1 MTHTRS
7 STLSGYAIDWFR
19 EHDRESFLDL
29 YATVFDR
36 QRTAEWFRWKYEAN
50 PYVDHVPIAV
60 ARRQPSGTV
69 VGCRAYFPLEVSVD
83 DETHL
88 AFQPCDTM
96 VHPDHRRRG
105 LFTAMNRWGLQR
117 YDDDGPAF
125 FFNFPNAQAKPG
137 NERLG
142 WRPVGPVPMYYRVQ
156 NPVAVLAR
164 WLRAVDS
171 TVDSR
176 VPITAV
182 STGSTGSA
190 DTNADSEPTD
200 RSTTGES
207 TGPTDA
213 FARGLTSAVTTG
225 HQLGDRLLA
234 RRSLR
239 DADVDVNVER
249 YDLAPV
255 GTLETLAR
263 RSRLDGF
270 RVHRSSTFYRW
281 RLDNPLHEYVT
292 VLARRADTG
301 LPIAAMIVSPQDD
314 HVRLVDA
321 LPRGVD
327 ANDPA
332 VPALEHLLLA
342 VLEAYREKPFL
353 TAFGDVLPDP
363 LRYRFLPDTRV
374 PLEPILRPTTRT
386 LYARGLDD
394 EVSRRLASSTVDDW
408 HLSRLDLDTT

>member
-7 STLSGYAIDWFR
+7 PNLSGYAIDWFR

-29 YATVFDR
+29 YAAVFGR
-36 QRTAEWFRWKYEAN
+36 QRTDEWFRWKYEAN

-83 DETHL
+83 DETYL

-96 VHPDHRRRG
+96 VHPEHRRRG
-105 LFTAMNRWGLQR
+105 LFTAMNRWGLER
-117 YDDDGPAF
+117 YDNDGPAF

-142 WRPVGPVPMYYRVQ
+142 WRPVGTVPMYYRVQ

-164 WLRAVDS
+164 WLRAVGS
-171 TVDSR
+171 TVDAR
-176 VPITAV
+176 VPITAD
-182 STGSTGSA
+182 SA
-190 DTNADSEPTD
+190 GTNAGLESTD
-200 RSTTGES
+200 QSTTGE
-207 TGPTDA
+207 TTRPADA
-213 FARGLTSAVTTG
+213 FARALTSAVTTG
-225 HQLGDRLLA
+225 HRLGDRLLV

-263 RSRLDGF
+263 RSRLDGI
-270 RVHRSSTFYRW
+270 RVRRSSTFYRW

-292 VLARRADTG
+292 VLARRTDTG
-301 LPIAAMIVSPQDD
+301 LPIAAIIVSPQDD

-332 VPALEHLLLA
+332 AAALEHLFLA
-342 VLEAYREKPFL
+342 VLEAYRKKPFL
-353 TAFGDVLPDP
+353 TAFGDILPDP
-363 LRYRFLPDTRV
+363 LRYRFLPDTQV

-394 EVSRRLASSTVDDW
+394 DVGRRLASSTVDDW

>member
-7 STLSGYAIDWFR
+7 PNLSGYAIDWFR

-83 DETHL
+83 GETHL

-105 LFTAMNRWGLQR
+105 LFTAMNRWGLEQ

-125 FFNFPNAQAKPG
+125 FFNFPNAQSKPG

-142 WRPVGPVPMYYRVQ
+142 WRPVGTVPMYYRVQ

-171 TVDSR
+171 TDDFR
-176 VPITAV
+176 VPITDD
-182 STGSTGSA
+182 SA
-190 DTNADSEPTD
+190 GTTDSNADLESAAQSAT
-200 RSTTGES
+200 RES
-207 TGPTDA
+207 TESPGV
-213 FARGLTSAVTTG
+213 FARGLTRAVTTG
-225 HQLGDRLLA
+225 HRLGDRLLA
-234 RRSLR
+234 QWSLL
-239 DADVDVNVER
+239 DADVDVTVER
-249 YDLAPV
+249 YDQAPV

-263 RSRLDGF
+263 RSRSDGV
-270 RVHRSSTFYRW
+270 RVRRSSTFYRW

-301 LPIAAMIVSPQDD
+301 LPVTAIIVSPQDD
-314 HVRLVDA
+314 HVRLVDT
-321 LPRGVD
+321 LPRGVG

-332 VPALEHLLLA
+332 VPVLEQLLLA
-342 VLEAYREKPFL
+342 VLEDYREKPFL

-363 LRYRFLPDTRV
+363 LRYRFLPDTRA
-374 PLEPILRPTTRT
+374 PLRPVLRPTTRT

-394 EVSRRLASSTVDDW
+394 EVSRRLDSSTIDDW